1 MAANSMG
8 KELSRKKDPAEV
20 SKASQKDLQTVLSS
34 IDSQKVSH
42 LEDLIDDI
50 DQELADLD
58 NLLKDC
64 NF

>member
-34 IDSQKVSH
+34 ID
-42 LEDLIDDI
+42 
-50 DQELADLD
+50 
-58 NLLKDC
+58 
-64 NF
+64 